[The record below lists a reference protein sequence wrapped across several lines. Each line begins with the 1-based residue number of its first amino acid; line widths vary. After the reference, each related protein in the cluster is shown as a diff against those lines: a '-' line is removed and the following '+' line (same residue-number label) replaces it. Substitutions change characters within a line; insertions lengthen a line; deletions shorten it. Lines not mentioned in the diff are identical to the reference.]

1 MIKRI
6 CILIIIFISTVYS
19 SYCLTNYLSV
29 KGEDRSYN
37 IYESKFNEMQDK
49 LDKKDSLTT
58 NMSEQDIKAFSQ
70 LIVKSEKKNDEDIKP
85 RFMKMF
91 NEKTK
96 AFSKELA
103 KKQILRGNHKEK
115 EVKIADKSTMNGYLE
130 EARDDIYSENE
141 DQLHYFVKAFV
152 DIQNSFDGYKIKTS
166 ENLLSFFLIAGFSIL
181 LCIFLFIAFAVSSG
195 DLDFDIECMTI
206 ITYGYLFVSVF
217 FYIIYLLGDWLC
229 LGV

>member
-1 MIKRI
+1 MIRKI
-6 CILIIIFISTVYS
+6 CILIIVFISTVYS
-19 SYCLTNYLSV
+19 AYCLTNYLSV

-37 IYESKFNEMQDK
+37 IYESRFNEMQDK
-49 LDKKDSLTT
+49 LEKKDSLTT
-58 NMSEQDIKAFSQ
+58 NMSEQGIKDFSQ

-103 KKQILRGNHKEK
+103 KKQILRGNHTEK
-115 EVKIADKSTMNGYLE
+115 EIKILDKSTMNGYLE
-130 EARDDIYSENE
+130 EARDDVYSEND
-141 DQLHYFVKAFV
+141 DQLYYFVKTFV

-166 ENLLSFFLIAGFSIL
+166 ENLLSFFIIAGFSIL
-181 LCIFLFIAFAVSSG
+181 LCILVFMVFSILNG
-195 DLDFDIECMTI
+195 DIDFDIESMTI
-206 ITYGYLFVSVF
+206 MTYCYLFVSVI
-217 FYIIYLLGDWLC
+217 FYIVYLVGDWLF

>member
-6 CILIIIFISTVYS
+6 CILIVIFISTVYS
-19 SYCLTNYLSV
+19 AYCLTNYLSV

-37 IYESKFNEMQDK
+37 IYESKFNEIQDK
-49 LDKKDSLTT
+49 LEKKDSLTT

-96 AFSKELA
+96 DFSKELA

-130 EARDDIYSENE
+130 EARDDIYSGNE

-166 ENLLSFFLIAGFSIL
+166 ENLLSFFIIAGSLIL
-181 LCIFLFIAFAVSSG
+181 LFFFLLMVFSTLSG
-195 DLDFDIECMTI
+195 DMDFDIDSMTI
-206 ITYGYLFVSVF
+206 MTYSYLFVSVL
-217 FYIIYLLGDWLC
+217 FYIIYLLGDWLF